1 MRGMKPTRLVIRVLR
16 KGQLGLFDQPV
27 TVHAHQMVTHA
38 GQAVQVPEYQ
48 SHRKKKPEE
57 EEAEKRPLLAWKPPV
72 APATPEPTPAAI
84 AAERRP
90 EPEVTPKL
98 EPGWRATVKQSK
110 QESPHDP
117 GRVKKLVDY
126 FHAGFRNGIVP
137 TDPRAIRQLA
147 VTHVGGNPEEYTDD
161 LYDSIEGGLARH
173 HSESSK
179 NAPTDSIGDRLERAD
194 RHEQMMP
201 RRNRTLELS
210 ELQQFSTPLTI
221 SEAVQIAASPRPGET
236 VLEPTGGTGNLI
248 GTLAAHHDGPIH
260 INELAERRVNVL
272 KHSEWPDNVKVE
284 KGNYLARKGKAD
296 VVVTNP
302 PWGKYTSG
310 KYGKPIGLEFTPA
323 DVAERFVAKNMR
335 DLNDGGRLVAV
346 MPTTMLGPGGATFR
360 RWLDENHTVRAMIEM
375 PGDWYSRRGT
385 SIGSVLLVVD
395 KGKHGDAPAPI
406 TRTLEHDERGRS
418 VGTYPLIEL
427 AGLLQPL
434 AEGGTHGRTPV
445 SMFDRTPEA
454 KKVTEALTTAK
465 EHANAR
471 TKTDEPGAPTGGA
484 GSEPEPAGGGSR
496 AADRLDTGKRAGGE
510 PGVRVRPTEPRVDS
524 PVVADARQRAADD
537 PSPEGGMVSSEPS
550 RELRAAI
557 DADRA
562 EQAARAKDSPI
573 YTEFVRPYAH
583 ARGLPHPRLVTESR
597 NLAAVAA
604 PDLTYEPHESVLRAN
619 KLGRLSNEAL
629 IGVAAARQ
637 ANENGSGF
645 LLSDATGLGK
655 SAAAG
660 AYALDLIKSGKAKK
674 ILVFTKAKPNVQDLM
689 QHFGNVAGGKK
700 DPKDFPATMFY
711 VPDYKDSS
719 NNVFEKEES
728 RWTPLPVPT
737 KLEGGKTVETP
748 AIYFMDHAGGPER
761 YEKAIMALGAD
772 ALIADE
778 AHSFINVDSKRGTL
792 WTGLHKNLMDNDSPI
807 LYLTATAATSL
818 NQFEYLYGLKEWQPG
833 EFNQWTDQIAGHL
846 VEAKAGRGGVGTG
859 EDEESDLEGETAS
872 VQDFSAS
879 PQGQRLA
886 IKRQGKGKKK
896 KEFMRAKDSP
906 FRPQF
911 TPAEQEQVIRELKM
925 KGKFMGRDLWRE
937 PEFAAH
943 EVPLDTEEKAEFDKA
958 MNLLRDVRK
967 THYTWGAADKT
978 SGMKPDPTSL
988 MQFAVKR
995 ILGHYRLKRAIK
1007 LAQEAVAR
1015 GEQPVISIMSVNED
1029 DPSGETKT
1037 GFVHGAIN
1045 TINTRQKEKDE
1056 DTGEAVDMGE
1066 IPEAALAVAELKE
1079 RARDE
1084 WPHLPDP
1091 IEMVRDAFPGH
1102 TVAAI
1107 TGRVASKDRKK
1118 VREDFQTGKS
1128 QVAIIST
1135 AGKTGISL
1143 HDKNGKQRHLIV
1155 SDYEWSSPKF
1165 MQELGRVDRTG
1176 QKSNPKITAV
1186 HMGAAGEKKFIA
1198 TIANRLASLGATSK
1212 GSAESGSVDALDEFE
1227 FGAQPQDTRA
1237 MQEIWRELPEDEKNQ
1252 FLHRDFKDQHDVT
1265 EGQGKDKRTKPVHE
1279 RMAAAETRADIA
1291 TFLRELQWMPNE
1303 KSDAI
1308 FERWFNRRQE
1318 LLSGGDTDA
1327 MMSRTIPIS
1336 AQLDKTTPLSED
1348 EKEPLHLHEFDATD
1362 VNPKSWKSFE
1372 NLGKVAGSLAELTGT
1387 HKSVWHKDDVAK
1399 FNKKIG
1405 DLQWKLREVR
1415 QQKEAMDENY
1425 PADSDDEWAKEQ
1437 RPRYQEVIDRK
1448 MKEIKELPH
1457 VKEFLAARESKPQPR
1472 KVRKSIV
1479 AGMVTPRMHQLRN
1492 FLERTESGGPRRVYQ
1507 RIKAD
1512 DGKEYV
1518 GLTIPEENVEALRE
1532 QLAVEGKT
1540 DKKPSPST
1548 ALHHLGQGKRLQ
1560 LANGWKLYRS
1570 KDGKVRF
1577 EGTRTGTDKDT
1588 LQRHGAK
1595 FSAVGTYWW
1604 LPDEHVED
1612 FVRHFKLTGLAK
1624 SFPTRLVVR
1633 RRVAS

>member
-1 MRGMKPTRLVIRVLR
+1 MRGMKPTRLVVRLLR

-48 SHRKKKPEE
+48 STRKKKPEDE
-57 EEAEKRPLLAWKPPV
+57 PKEKLPLFAWKPPA

-84 AAERRP
+84 AAERKP
-90 EPEVTPKL
+90 EPEVTPRV

-110 QESPHDP
+110 QESPHDV

-137 TDPRAIRQLA
+137 TDPRVIRQLA
-147 VTHVGGNPEEYTDD
+147 ATETGGNPEEYTDD

-173 HSESSK
+173 HSESSM
-179 NAPTDSIGDRLERAD
+179 NAPRDSIGDRLERAE
-194 RHEQMMP
+194 RHESMMP

-236 VLEPTGGTGNLI
+236 VLEPTAGTGNLI

-260 INELAERRVNVL
+260 VNELAERRVNVL

-296 VVVTNP
+296 VIVTNP
-302 PWGKYTSG
+302 PWGKYSSG
-310 KYGKPIGLEFTPA
+310 KYGKPIGLEFTPG
-323 DVAERFVAKNMR
+323 DVAERFVMKNMR
-335 DLNDGGRLVAV
+335 DLADSGRLVAV
-346 MPTTMLGPGGATFR
+346 MPTTMLGPGGAAFR
-360 RWLDENHTVRAMIEM
+360 KWLDENHTVRATIEM
-375 PGDWYSRRGT
+375 PGDWYGRRGT
-385 SIGSVLLVVD
+385 NIGSVLLVVD

-406 TRTLEHDERGRS
+406 TRTLQHDERGRS
-418 VGTYPLIEL
+418 VGTYQLSEL

-434 AEGGTHGRTPV
+434 AEGGTHGRTPLTESRKDDV
-445 SMFDRTPEA
+445 QALQNLFDDAKNIARGRKDNDRTE
-454 KKVTEALTTAK
+454 
-465 EHANAR
+465 
-471 TKTDEPGAPTGGA
+471 TDRPGPTTGGA
-484 GSEPEPAGGGSR
+484 GAQPEPAGSR
-496 AADRLDTGKRAGGE
+496 SGAADQLDAGERATGE
-510 PGVRVRPTEPRVDS
+510 PGVRVRPAEPRVDS

-537 PSPEGGMVSSEPS
+537 PSPEGGLVSGGPT

-562 EQAARAKDSPI
+562 QQAARAKDSPI

-604 PDLTYEPHESVLRAN
+604 PELTYEPHESVLRAN

-711 VPDYKDSS
+711 IPDYKDSS

-748 AIYFMDHAGGPER
+748 AVYFMDHSGGPER
-761 YEKAIMALGAD
+761 YEKAIMELGAD
-772 ALIADE
+772 ALVADE
-778 AHSFINVDSKRGTL
+778 AHSFINVDSKRGSL
-792 WTGLHKNLMDNDSPI
+792 WTGLHKNLMDADSPI
-807 LYLTATAATSL
+807 LYLTATPATSI
-818 NQFEYLYGLKEWQPG
+818 NQLEYLYGLREWKPG
-833 EFNQWTDQIAGHL
+833 EFEQWTDQIAGHL
-846 VEAKAGRGGVGTG
+846 VEAKPGRGTVETG
-859 EDEESDLEGETAS
+859 EDDESELEGETAS
-872 VQDFSAS
+872 VQDESAS
-879 PQGQRLA
+879 PR
-886 IKRQGKGKKK
+886 GKPGKKR
-896 KEFMRAKDSP
+896 FTRATDSP

-943 EVPLDTEEKAEFDKA
+943 EVPLDDDEKSEFDKA

-1007 LAQEAVAR
+1007 LGQEAVAR
-1015 GEQPVISIMSVNED
+1015 GEQPVISLMYVNED
-1029 DPSGETKT
+1029 DPSGEGKT
-1037 GFVHGAIN
+1037 GFVHGSIN

-1091 IEMVRDAFPGH
+1091 IEMIRNAFPNH

-1107 TGRVASKDRKK
+1107 TGRTNAKDRKK
-1118 VREDFQTGKS
+1118 IREQFQTGEAH
-1128 QVAIIST
+1128 VGVISS

-1143 HDKNGKQRHLIV
+1143 HDKNGKRRHLIL

-1212 GSAESGSVDALDEFE
+1212 GSAESGSVDALDDFE
-1227 FGAQPQDTRA
+1227 FGAQPQDTSA
-1237 MQEIWRELPEDEKNQ
+1237 MQEIWRELSDDERNL

-1265 EGQGKDKRTKPVHE
+1265 EGQGKEKRTKPVHE

-1308 FERWFNRRQE
+1308 FDRWFSRRQE
-1318 LLSGGDTDA
+1318 LLSGGDSDA

-1348 EKEPLHLHEFDATD
+1348 DKEPLHLHEFDATD
-1362 VNPKSWKSFE
+1362 VNPKSWKSHE

-1437 RPRYQEVIDRK
+1437 RARHQGVVDQK
-1448 MKEIKELPH
+1448 MKAIKELPH

-1492 FLERTESGGPRRVYQ
+1492 FLDRTESGGPRRVYQ

-1512 DGKEYV
+1512 DGREYV
-1518 GLTIPEENVEALRE
+1518 GLTIPQENVEALRE
-1532 QLAVEGKT
+1532 QLAVEGKR

-1624 SFPTRLVVR
+1624 AFPTRLVIR